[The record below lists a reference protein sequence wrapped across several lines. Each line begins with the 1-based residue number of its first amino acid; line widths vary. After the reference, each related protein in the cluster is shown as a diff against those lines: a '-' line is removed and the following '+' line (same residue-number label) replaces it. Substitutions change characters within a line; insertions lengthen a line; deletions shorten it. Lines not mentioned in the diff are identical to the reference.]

1 MLIINLYV
9 APFSLLAT
17 TMNLTQLV
25 AAYQNERLLKDQTIR
40 GINVAIR
47 SLIRFLGR
55 DLELD
60 EISLD
65 QVVQWRHEM
74 GKSVRGITYNS
85 YLTQILAVFRFA
97 RDQGFCDVHHP
108 VLSLKK
114 ARVERLSPPTVKDEF
129 FHAAEK
135 FLTQPADPNEQGLF
149 EPRWFWWSIILTLS
163 YTAIRRRQLVE
174 LRWRDINWDNETIH
188 LRKEGSK
195 SGKAWLIPITK
206 PQLEVLDLVKQKT
219 VAVCGKPDP
228 DGQIFNLSLFTLRQC
243 GSRSLRA
250 DYLSMRLA
258 KLSKIIG
265 VHCTPHK
272 LRHTAAT
279 RWLNSTGQLKTVRDI
294 LGHSSTKATLE
305 YNHPNMNSIRDALN
319 SLK

>member
-1 MLIINLYV
+1 
-9 APFSLLAT
+9 
-17 TMNLTQLV
+17 MNLTQLV
-25 AAYQNERLLKDQTIR
+25 AAYQSERLLKDQTIR
-40 GINVAIR
+40 GINVAFR
-47 SLIRFLGR
+47 SLIRFLGK
-55 DLELD
+55 DPELN

-97 RDQGFCDVHHP
+97 RDQGLCGEHHP
-108 VLSLKK
+108 ILGLRKT
-114 ARVERLSPPTVKDEF
+114 RVERLTPPTVNDEF

-135 FLTQPADPNEQGLF
+135 FLSHPAGPDEQGLF
-149 EPRWFWWSIILTLS
+149 EPRWFWWAVILTLS
-163 YTAIRRRQLVE
+163 YTAIRRRQLIE
-174 LRWRDINWDNETIH
+174 LRWKDIDWDSQTMH

-195 SGKAWLIPITK
+195 SGKSWLIPITK
-206 PQLEVLDLVKQKT
+206 PQLKVLGLVRQE
-219 VAVCGKPDP
+219 AFNACGEIDP

-243 GSRSLRA
+243 GSLSLRA
-250 DYLSMRLA
+250 DYLSMRLS

-279 RWLNSTGQLKTVRDI
+279 RWLNGTGQLKTVRDI

>member
-1 MLIINLYV
+1 
-9 APFSLLAT
+9 
-17 TMNLTQLV
+17 MNLTQLV
-25 AAYQNERLLKDQTIR
+25 AAYQSERLLKDQTIR
-40 GINVAIR
+40 GINVAFR
-47 SLIRFLGR
+47 SLISFLGK
-55 DLELD
+55 DPELD

-74 GKSVRGITYNS
+74 GRSVRGITYNS

-97 RDQGFCDVHHP
+97 RDQRFCDVHHP

-135 FLTQPADPNEQGLF
+135 FLSQPADPNEQGLF
-149 EPRWFWWSIILTLS
+149 EPRWFWWAIILTLS

-174 LRWRDINWDNETIH
+174 LRWKDIDWDDETIH

-195 SGKAWLIPITK
+195 NGKSWQIPITK
-206 PQLEVLDLVKQKT
+206 PQLEVLGLVRQKT
-219 VAVCGKPDP
+219 EGICGKTDP

-243 GSRSLRA
+243 GSRCLRA

>member
-1 MLIINLYV
+1 M
-9 APFSLLAT
+9 T
-17 TMNLTQLV
+17 LTQLV
-25 AAYQNERLLKDQTIR
+25 AAYQNDRPLKEQTVR
-40 GINVAIR
+40 GINVAFR
-47 SLIRFLGR
+47 SLIRFLGT
-55 DLELD
+55 DAEVD
-60 EISLD
+60 EINLD
-65 QVVQWRHEM
+65 QIVQWRHEM

-97 RDQGFCDVHHP
+97 HNKGYCHVHHP
-108 VLSLKK
+108 ILSLKK
-114 ARVERLSPPTVKDEF
+114 ARVERLSPPTVQDEF
-129 FHAAEK
+129 FHTAET
-135 FLTQPADPNEQGLF
+135 FLNQPAEPKDMGLF
-149 EPRWFWWSIILTLS
+149 EPRWFWWSVILTLS

-174 LRWRDINWDNETIH
+174 LRWKDIDWKNETIH

-195 SGKAWLIPITK
+195 SGKAWHIPITQPLLK
-206 PQLEVLDLVKQKT
+206 VLLHLKMKT
-219 VAVCGKPDP
+219 HTACGKNDP
-228 DGQIFNLSLFTLRQC
+228 EAQVFNLSLFTLRRI
-243 GSRSLRA
+243 GPHGLRA

-265 VHCTPHK
+265 VHCSPHK

-305 YNHPNMNSIRDALN
+305 YNHPNINNIRNALN